1 MSQCITCGS
10 ELHPERAVKYDY
22 CTSAECQ
29 AKNFKGLT
37 MVGIGMNKAA
47 EELIILDDQARQDL
61 ASGKYRDQRR
71 GNFGQPAPAAGGPR
85 AVPAGRPAGH
95 GQPSQPNRVSQA
107 SRSGSGRRTL

>member
-71 GNFGQPAPAAGGPR
+71 GNFGQPLNQISGNYFFAKGKHETI
-85 AVPAGRPAGH
+85 VH
-95 GQPSQPNRVSQA
+95 GINRHDLGA
-107 SRSGSGRRTL
+107 ILRGLI